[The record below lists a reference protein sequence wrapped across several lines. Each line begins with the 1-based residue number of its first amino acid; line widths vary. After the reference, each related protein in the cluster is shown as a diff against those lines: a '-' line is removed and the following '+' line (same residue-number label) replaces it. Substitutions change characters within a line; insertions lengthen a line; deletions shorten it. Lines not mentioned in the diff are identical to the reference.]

1 MSIAFD
7 ASEYWQWDTGR
18 TVACDHDEVH
28 FSNPGDETAYVV
40 AASNGTAS
48 VPDEL
53 LQTGKAVLAYALED
67 GAVAESARIR
77 VRARAR
83 PEDYVYS
90 ATGLWTVSDVTAA
103 IAEALEAAEADAL
116 AAMTESIEDAI
127 ADAETAT
134 AAALAASEW
143 AAGSIY
149 LGRVEEDGASYLAV
163 YEIRD

>member
-1 MSIAFD
+1 MSIVFD
-7 ASEYWQWDTGR
+7 ASEYYQWDVGR
-18 TVACDHDEVH
+18 TVTCDHDEVH

-40 AASNGTAS
+40 EVSSGTAT

-53 LQTGKAVLAYALED
+53 LQTGKAVLCYALED
-67 GAVAESARIR
+67 DAVAEAARIR
-77 VRARAR
+77 VHARAR

-149 LGRVEEDGASYLAV
+149 LGYDEDEYLTL
-163 YEIRD
+163 YDLTED